1 MAANAESDRT
11 SWDEE
16 KGVLHSFLLN
26 FQSAD
31 ESGKLV
37 NKYMRTL
44 QAIANRECKLLNVYL
59 DDLRDYL
66 AEVDPARQR
75 LLEDIQSNTMRYVG
89 IVAEAA
95 DDAMPPPEGL
105 PQADIFDRL
114 LESRSER
121 LEHMRAQGGGNS
133 GLVDTSTAGVD
144 AAKAG
149 RLPAALTRR
158 YDVFFVPEERIPIP
172 EEDLDP
178 SSKERT
184 APCPVTRMRGVNAAL
199 IGKLVRVKGVVT
211 HVTDVKPLAS
221 VITYTDEESGS
232 ELYQEVLGRT
242 FVPIEAQKKP
252 DGGKWVVAPTMQ
264 TKGSKFI
271 KFQEARLQESAD
283 EVPEGATPRTL
294 SLHLRGEV
302 TRSLKAGDNVVLA
315 GVFLPE
321 PFSGWKAM
329 RAGLLTSTYLEVM
342 HVTQAKAGYADMTI
356 TQDQI
361 DAINALGAQGNV
373 FERLAASI
381 APEIYGMREV
391 KKALLLQMVGGV
403 TRSFPDGMKLRGD
416 IHICLMGDPGVA
428 KSQLLKHVAKV
439 APRAVY
445 TTGKGSSGVGLTA
458 AVLRN
463 QVTKE
468 LVLEGGALVL
478 ADRGICCIDEFDK
491 MEEGDRTNI
500 HEVMEQQTVS
510 IAKAGITTT
519 LNTRTTILAAANPA
533 FGRWN
538 LKRSPGDNINMPP
551 ALLSRFDLMWLLLDK
566 QDLEQDRRLAQ
577 HILSVHQ
584 GVVAKDDSVGDLV
597 APELLRAYISL
608 SRRQAPYVPPELSD
622 YVVAHYCALRQRER
636 DDMDGR
642 SYVTPRTLLS
652 ILRLAQAVA
661 KLRFDEE
668 VSRSD
673 VDAALALMTNSQA
686 SITPD
691 IERRV
696 RDDPISRVYQAVRT
710 HALRT
715 RQAEVSVETI
725 RQLVA
730 FDREINKDAAI
741 EQCVREYEGIAV
753 WAVTRDATTGAIA
766 SVRFPEEDIALA
778 L

>member
-1 MAANAESDRT
+1 M
-11 SWDEE
+11 
-16 KGVLHSFLLN
+16 
-26 FQSAD
+26 
-31 ESGKLV
+31 
-37 NKYMRTL
+37 
-44 QAIANRECKLLNVYL
+44 I
-59 DDLRDYL
+59 
-66 AEVDPARQR
+66 
-75 LLEDIQSNTMRYVG
+75 
-89 IVAEAA
+89 
-95 DDAMPPPEGL
+95 
-105 PQADIFDRL
+105 
-114 LESRSER
+114 
-121 LEHMRAQGGGNS
+121 
-133 GLVDTSTAGVD
+133 
-144 AAKAG
+144 
-149 RLPAALTRR
+149 
-158 YDVFFVPEERIPIP
+158 
-172 EEDLDP
+172 
-178 SSKERT
+178 
-184 APCPVTRMRGVNAAL
+184 
-199 IGKLVRVKGVVT
+199 T

-221 VITYTDEESGS
+221 VVTYTDEDGGG

-242 FVPIEAQKKP
+242 FVPLEAQRKP
-252 DGGKWVVAPTMQ
+252 DGSRWVHAPTLQ
-264 TKGSKFI
+264 TRGSKFV
-271 KFQEARLQESAD
+271 KFQEARLQEAAD

-302 TRSLKAGDNVVLA
+302 TRSLKAGDSVVLA

-329 RAGLLTSTYLEVM
+329 RAGLLTSTYLDVM
-342 HVTQAKAGYADMTI
+342 HVTQAKAGYADLAI
-356 TQDQI
+356 TQAQVDE
-361 DAINALGAQGNV
+361 INALGAEGNV

-381 APEIYGMREV
+381 APEIYGMRDV

-403 TRSFPDGMKLRGD
+403 TRAFPDGMRLRGD

-428 KSQLLKHVAKV
+428 KSQLLKHVARV

-491 MEEGDRTNI
+491 MEEADRTNI

-538 LKRSPGDNINMPP
+538 LKRSPGENINMPP

-566 QDLEQDRRLAQ
+566 QDADLDRRLAQ
-577 HILSVHQ
+577 HILGVHQ
-584 GVVAKDDSVGDLV
+584 GVVKRDEGLGGDLV
-597 APELLRAYISL
+597 RPELLRAYISL
-608 SRRQAPYVPPELSD
+608 ARRQEPFVPPELGD

-636 DDMDGR
+636 DEMDGR

-661 KLRFDEE
+661 KLRFDDA

-673 VDAALALMTNSQA
+673 VDAALSLMTSSQA

-696 RDDPISRVYQAVRT
+696 RDDPVSRVYQAVRT

-715 RQAEVSVETI
+715 RQAEVPIDVI
-725 RQLVA
+725 RRLVA
-730 FDREINKDAAI
+730 FDREVNQDAAI

-753 WAVTRDATTGAIA
+753 WAVTRDATTGAVT
-766 SVRFPEEDIALA
+766 SVRFPEEDIAL
-778 L
+778 

>member
-1 MAANAESDRT
+1 M
-11 SWDEE
+11 
-16 KGVLHSFLLN
+16 
-26 FQSAD
+26 
-31 ESGKLV
+31 V

-44 QAIANRECKLLNVYL
+44 QAIANRECKVLNIRL

-66 AEVDPARQR
+66 SEVDPGRRR
-75 LLEDIQSNTMRYVG
+75 LLDDVKENTMRYAG
-89 IVAEAA
+89 IAAEAA
-95 DDAMPPPEGL
+95 DEAMPPPEGL

-121 LEHMRAQGGGNS
+121 MEHVRAQTGGS
-133 GLVDTSTAGVD
+133 GLVDTATAAVD

-158 YDVFFVPEERIPIP
+158 YDIYFVPEERIPLT
-172 EEDLDP
+172 EDEAAAEGT
-178 SSKERT
+178 KEL
-184 APCPVTRMRGVNAAL
+184 TRPQPITKMRSVNAAL
-199 IGKLVRVKGVVT
+199 IGKLVRVKGIVT
-211 HVTDVKPLAS
+211 QVTDVKPLAS
-221 VITYTDEESGS
+221 VITYTDDDGGG

-242 FVPIEAQKKP
+242 FVPIEAQRKS
-252 DGGKWVVAPTMQ
+252 DGSRWVTAPTMQ
-264 TKGSKFI
+264 TKGSKFV

-294 SLHLRGEV
+294 GLHLRGEV
-302 TRSLKAGDNVVLA
+302 TRSLKAGDSVVLA

-342 HVTQAKAGYADMTI
+342 HVTQAKAGYADLAI
-356 TQDQI
+356 TQEQVE
-361 DAINALGAQGNV
+361 AINALGAQGNV

-491 MEEGDRTNI
+491 MEEADRTNI

-577 HILSVHQ
+577 HILGVHQ
-584 GVVAKDDSVGDLV
+584 GVVAKDEQLGELV
-597 APELLRAYISL
+597 SPELLRAYISL
-608 SRRQAPYVPPELSD
+608 ARRQSPYVPPELAD

-636 DDMDGR
+636 DEMDGR

-652 ILRLAQAVA
+652 ILRLAQAVS

-673 VDAALALMTNSQA
+673 VDAALALMTSSQA

-715 RQAEVSVETI
+715 RQAEVTLDTI
-725 RQLVA
+725 KQLVA

-741 EQCVREYEGIAV
+741 EQCIREYEGIAV

-766 SVRFPEEDIALA
+766 SVRFPEEDINLA
-778 L
+778 S